1 MKINFSKYNGAGN
14 DFILIDDRKNFIV
27 DNKSL
32 IRYLCDRHFGVG
44 ADGLIILK
52 ESNNYDFEILHYT
65 SDGNLGSLCGN
76 GSRCAIL
83 FAYRNNIINKHSVFE
98 AFDGIHKAE
107 IINDELITMQMKLN
121 SKIIENEYGIWVDTG
136 SPHLVV
142 ETSNTDELDVKNAGR
157 TIRYNDYY
165 RKEGVNVN
173 FVERVSDEVFKIRTY
188 ERGVEDETR
197 ACGTGSTASA
207 ICMNYIGKTRSN
219 KIKMKCLGG
228 DLEVKFLK
236 RSKTYSEIS
245 ITGPAKL
252 VFEGTIDI

>member
-14 DFILIDDRKNFIV
+14 DFIVIDDFESNL
-27 DNKSL
+27 DLTKSE
-32 IRYLCDRHFGVG
+32 IYKLCNRNIGIG
-44 ADGLIILK
+44 GDGLILIK
-52 ESNNYDFEILHYT
+52 KSSKTDFKILHYT

-83 FAYRNNIINKHSVFE
+83 YAYINNIINKNTVFE
-98 AFDGIHKAE
+98 AFDGVHKAE

-121 SKIIENEYGIWVDTG
+121 SRIIENEYGIWVDTG
-136 SPHLVV
+136 SPHLVI
-142 ETSNTDELDVKNAGR
+142 ETTNTDELDVKDLGR
-157 TIRYNDYY
+157 SIRYNDYY
-165 RKEGVNVN
+165 KKEGVNVN

-207 ICMNYIGKTRSN
+207 ICMNYIGKTSSN

-228 DLEVKFLK
+228 DLDVKFLNS
-236 RSKTYSEIS
+236 SKKYSEIS